1 MAGGS
6 RRTDDRRW
14 LRLALELAERGRGRT
29 RPNPMVGAVLV
40 KDGRVV
46 GRGWHA
52 RAGSPHAEVR
62 ALRQAG
68 AKARGARLFV
78 NLEPCCHFGRT
89 PPCTDAILAAG
100 VREVI
105 ACMRDPDPRVNG
117 RGFAALRKA
126 GVKVTMGALQG
137 EAEQLNAAFL
147 RRQRSGLP
155 SVTLK
160 AGMSLDGRIATRAG
174 RSQWITSAS
183 ARREARRLRAGHDAV
198 LVGVGTLLADDPR
211 LSAPGANGHAR
222 AIDPVRVVL
231 DSRLRTPA
239 ASRILRTAGGPVL
252 LVTRRNASPARRL
265 RLERAGATVVEVA
278 SRGGRVDLRAA
289 LRALGRR
296 GIASVLIEGGGEVLG
311 AALDQKVGDRLVL
324 YVAPRLLGGAAAR
337 PAFAGRG
344 AAPVAGAAQLVAPRW
359 RRVGS
364 DWVVEAR
371 LRHSPRGTARRHD
384 AGA

>member
-1 MAGGS
+1 MAGTS
-6 RRTDDRRW
+6 RTTTDRRW
-14 LRLALELAERGRGRT
+14 LRLALELAGRGRGRT
-29 RPNPMVGAVLV
+29 RPNPMVGALLV
-40 KDGRVV
+40 QGDRVV

-68 AKARGARLFV
+68 PKARGARLYV

-105 ACMRDPDPRVNG
+105 ACMRDPDPRVDG
-117 RGFAALRKA
+117 KGFAALRKA
-126 GVKVTMGALQG
+126 GVRVTMGGLRG
-137 EAEQLNAAFL
+137 EAERLNAPFL
-147 RRQRSGLP
+147 KRHKSGLP

-160 AGMSLDGRIATRAG
+160 AGMSLDGRIATRTG
-174 RSQWITSAS
+174 RSRWITSAR
-183 ARREARRLRAGHDAV
+183 ARREARRLRARHDAV

-211 LSAPGANGHAR
+211 LGGPGANGHAR
-222 AIDPVRVVL
+222 PDDPVRVVL

-239 ASRILRTAGGPVL
+239 AARIFRTAGGPVL
-252 LVTRRNASPARRL
+252 LVTRRGAAPARRR
-265 RLERAGATVVEVA
+265 RLERAGATVLEIG
-278 SRGGRVDLRAA
+278 SRGPRVDLRQA

-296 GIASVLIEGGGEVLG
+296 GISSVLIEGGGEVLG

-324 YVAPRLLGGAAAR
+324 YVAPRLLGGSAAR

-344 AAPVAGAAQLVAPRW
+344 ASPVRGGARLIAPRW
-359 RRVGS
+359 RRIGG

-371 LRHSPRGTARRHD
+371 LRHGST
-384 AGA
+384 